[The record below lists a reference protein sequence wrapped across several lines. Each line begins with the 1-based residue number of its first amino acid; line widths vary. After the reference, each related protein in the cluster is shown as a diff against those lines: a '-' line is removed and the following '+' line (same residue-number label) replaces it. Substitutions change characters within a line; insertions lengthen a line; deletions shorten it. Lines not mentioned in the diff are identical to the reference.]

1 MTEKTVTIKVPDR
14 WGHFMKGADGCL
26 ERDEERLVEE
36 MQYYVDAVMALLEA
50 GSRGIM
56 RLEAP
61 LICTALKK
69 IIEVLED
76 DMDPL
81 LLALEKALDKG
92 TGYKATATEAAD
104 R

>member
-14 WGHFMKGADGCL
+14 LGHFMKGADGCL
-26 ERDEERLVEE
+26 ERDEERLVEG

-50 GSRGIM
+50 GSGGII

-69 IIEVLED
+69 
-76 DMDPL
+76 P
-81 LLALEKALDKG
+81 
-92 TGYKATATEAAD
+92 
-104 R
+104 